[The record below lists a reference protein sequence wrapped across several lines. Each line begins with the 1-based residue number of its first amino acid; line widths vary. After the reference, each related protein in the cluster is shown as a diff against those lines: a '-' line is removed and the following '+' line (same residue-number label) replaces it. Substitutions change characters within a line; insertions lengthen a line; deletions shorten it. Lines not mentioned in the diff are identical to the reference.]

1 MLSPNFSSMTDEE
14 FKTLPSST
22 NAVESHN
29 RLSKISKLEILNSAI
44 LTTYKIDMA
53 ATLEHMARLE
63 GLSTSYDDR
72 SDAARIKKSKA
83 VQKSHSKRKS
93 QLSNDDDDGPPD
105 KRRHIQ
111 SSM

>member
-1 MLSPNFSSMTDEE
+1 MTNEE
-14 FKTLPSST
+14 FETLPSST

-29 RLSKISKLEILNSAI
+29 RLSKISKPEILKAAM

-53 ATLEHMARLE
+53 AALEHIARLE

-72 SDAARIKKSKA
+72 SDTARIKKNKA
-83 VQKSHSKRKS
+83 VQKSRLKRK
-93 QLSNDDDDGPPD
+93 LRIDNDNDGPPD

-111 SSM
+111 SSK